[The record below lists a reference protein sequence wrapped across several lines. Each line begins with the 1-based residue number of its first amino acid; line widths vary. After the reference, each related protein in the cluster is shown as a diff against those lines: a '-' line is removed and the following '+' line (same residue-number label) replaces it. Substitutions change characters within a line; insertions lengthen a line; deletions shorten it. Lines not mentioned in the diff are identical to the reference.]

1 MSVLRVSSNSFRK
14 TLNISYRKK
23 PNFSCLK
30 IFAFCM
36 HFESVHWDYNPTNHY
51 RVLIDVSEFSA
62 DFLKQTKPCSVPC
75 LFTTFKYLF
84 SSSDTLE
91 AKGDVFQK
99 LLLAVEYNK
108 SNFNGFSKADTTASI
123 QKRLPMFTKNATN
136 KFQPSECLQRNFAG
150 HKCLEVNTSKQ
161 KNQPIQTEQLTTD
174 TLKRFQS
181 ILSGPHVGAFCQIME
196 IFISGYGKLEID
208 SDVLCVRFLYEE
220 KIKF

>member
-1 MSVLRVSSNSFRK
+1 MSVLRVSSSSFRK

-23 PNFSCLK
+23 NL
-30 IFAFCM
+30 IFLLSRTLPFACIL
-36 HFESVHWDYNPTNHY
+36 SVH
-51 RVLIDVSEFSA
+51 
-62 DFLKQTKPCSVPC
+62 C
-75 LFTTFKYLF
+75 
-84 SSSDTLE
+84 

-123 QKRLPMFTKNATN
+123 QKRLPIFTKHVTN
-136 KFQPSECLQRNFAG
+136 KFQQPDCLYRNFAG
-150 HKCLEVNTSKQ
+150 HKSLELNASKQ
-161 KNQPIQTEQLTTD
+161 KNQPIQTDQLTTE

-181 ILSGPHVGAFCQIME
+181 ILSGPHVGAFCQVMD